1 MTNPEI
7 LNENQNKKTKLNN
20 IDKFTKENTEQF
32 NSYKYKHFNYF
43 FCNIINEQLKLHQKN
58 DLSNK
63 YDNNSNLITKNEH
76 SNKKLYLDYT
86 NNNNIYNVKNKFL
99 TKEKSKEN
107 NITNKNILNSNYKNQ
122 KKSFPKINKKYIS
135 QGQNTIPYILQNQ
148 TEKPKNII
156 HSRNISFIQ
165 NEYINKTIK
174 EEIKNYSNTSD
185 FNYIYKNKN
194 QQLPKDA
201 INGLLLFLKKN
212 KNHLARTSKY
222 YNIYKEYKDYIDE
235 GFNTSNNFN
244 ENKNNKLNN
253 KNVNVGYYGRKPL
266 DGVDI
271 YDTTSTYG
279 YNYSNKSE
287 KSRHELIIAELNR
300 LKGYIEKNKNEKELF
315 IKDFLNKHNI
325 SCEDKSKLDIFEKFL
340 RNFNKNYNLLKPS
353 LGIKEMILNIFEE
366 GEKINLIDKP
376 NKTNETNEPKIFINS
391 LSTNNLQSSSNINNN
406 NTNLKPYETNINLT
420 NSPSTLNQKYTISE
434 EKNTNT
440 KKNNNKSLTENKN
453 IKNIKK
459 FDLYETNSYLKQVQ
473 KQSRIHYP
481 NKNYSTNY
489 NLIIK
494 DIGNELEQL
503 SLIIKTEKKYKNKP
517 IIKKDNKKNL
527 NNFNFNFITQN
538 SNKSIDD
545 IFITS
550 NKTFSPNNDKNRGE
564 KNNNKIFKANNTN
577 YKTKMKIVKRGRNK
591 NIFLDENKSNKHVR
605 KNDKKMTQIIL
616 NKLNLKPKIQN
627 IEIEDVKKRLKLTE
641 YIVYNNAKRKIIF
654 DELGKNELYECKNK
668 GTKHKNLKCVNYD
681 VI

>member
-7 LNENQNKKTKLNN
+7 LSENQNKKTKLNN
-20 IDKFTKENTEQF
+20 IDKFTKENIEQF
-32 NSYKYKHFNYF
+32 NSFKYKHFNNF
-43 FCNIINEQLKLHQKN
+43 FCNIINEQLKFLKKN

-63 YDNNSNLITKNEH
+63 YDNNSNLKTKNEYL
-76 SNKKLYLDYT
+76 NKKLYLDYT
-86 NNNNIYNVKNKFL
+86 NNNNINNEKNKFL
-99 TKEKSKEN
+99 TKAKLKEN

-174 EEIKNYSNTSD
+174 EEIKNYSNTSG

-300 LKGYIEKNKNEKELF
+300 LKGYIEKSENEKELF

-325 SCEDKSKLDIFEKFL
+325 SCEDKSKLVIFEKFL
-340 RNFNKNYNLLKPS
+340 RNFNKNKNYNLLKPS

-366 GEKINLIDKP
+366 GEKINLINKP

-406 NTNLKPYETNINLT
+406 NTNLKPYETNINPS

-440 KKNNNKSLTENKN
+440 KK
-453 IKNIKK
+453 
-459 FDLYETNSYLKQVQ
+459 
-473 KQSRIHYP
+473 
-481 NKNYSTNY
+481 
-489 NLIIK
+489 
-494 DIGNELEQL
+494 
-503 SLIIKTEKKYKNKP
+503 
-517 IIKKDNKKNL
+517 
-527 NNFNFNFITQN
+527 
-538 SNKSIDD
+538 
-545 IFITS
+545 
-550 NKTFSPNNDKNRGE
+550 
-564 KNNNKIFKANNTN
+564 
-577 YKTKMKIVKRGRNK
+577 
-591 NIFLDENKSNKHVR
+591 
-605 KNDKKMTQIIL
+605 
-616 NKLNLKPKIQN
+616 
-627 IEIEDVKKRLKLTE
+627 
-641 YIVYNNAKRKIIF
+641 
-654 DELGKNELYECKNK
+654 
-668 GTKHKNLKCVNYD
+668 
-681 VI
+681 